1 MASGS
6 HFEMRRAKW
15 VNKPICP
22 FSVFCLITGNGKRY
36 LIFFDVHEN
45 GNGDENKCVN

>member
-1 MASGS
+1 MASGFS
-6 HFEMRRAKW
+6 LRNEKSKMGKQ
-15 VNKPICP
+15 PIYP

-36 LIFFDVHEN
+36 LIFFDVDKN